1 MQPAR
6 AEAAAAPKEK
16 AKAKAKA
23 KFNKEEW
30 ESEFKALL
38 ENAAD
43 YAPEFGGGTGGLLRK
58 AQTEEKY
65 AITWEGKAGQ
75 LFEWPNGG
83 AATMKAGTN
92 LIFLARKE
100 HCLALGTQL
109 RTKFKIKEYRVF
121 RIFPNGEMQFIHP
134 ADGVFPEKVNKGRVA
149 ANTETRSIGEN
160 PSPHLTKWSGE
171 GGGVKGGGN
180 SGLDSPD
187 RRPEFGG
194 KGR

>member
-1 MQPAR
+1 MVRTMPSASAWQPTFTKKAEQIMQPVR
-6 AEAAAAPKEK
+6 AEAAAA
-16 AKAKAKA
+16 
-23 KFNKEEW
+23 
-30 ESEFKALL
+30 
-38 ENAAD
+38 

-75 LFEWPNGG
+75 LFEHPNGG

-92 LIFLARKE
+92 LMFLARKE

-171 GGGVKGGGN
+171 GGGVRGGGN
-180 SGLDSPD
+180 AGLDSPD